1 MSDQDEIE
9 LTEAFKELTAPRS
22 TANYAQRTPAVE
34 VRSTGSHW
42 PQALASVLA
51 VVVAIAGAGTF
62 LALRN
67 ARQTNLATAAGGNPP
82 ARSGAAMAYDS
93 TAGVTVMY
101 GGTGAAGSP
110 LRDTWLWRGTA
121 WSPLAQSGGP
131 GPMVDVRMSDDPH
144 DGGVLLI
151 GMPEL
156 AVANGSGSSIS
167 GCVIGA
173 TGSGTANAGTAT
185 TGPPLSATGALG
197 ASGTATSAVPSVATP
212 GSVPPATPTVPR
224 ASPCP
229 EVITPSVQTW
239 IFDASGWHRVDVA
252 ANAVAPAASAQ
263 VAYDPA
269 SGDVVAVATTYYPCG
284 APLATGTTKQPQIA
298 CESPLASGTAS
309 SSGTGSTGSSASAAP
324 QVCTVKACPIRTVP
338 CPLSS
343 VIYSC
348 GGGASVSTWV
358 WSGGHWTTRSSN
370 APASVDALVTVSGAD
385 GQHAKLVVETG
396 APLPGCQGLVAPCA
410 ATPSLSSPDLEIW
423 QWTSSGWESKMTGLA
438 QNGLAQNG
446 RLTLVGSAVASVDGR
461 VVAVAADG
469 SARTLDLTT
478 GVIAAAG
485 SITARVGEAFAQGPA
500 GTVVLFGGIAISS
513 GTAVSSSLPSGM
525 LPGSDTWTW
534 NPGAGWQHLAGSVP
548 PPPTPCP
555 SAPKTGP
562 GCVEILPAQVPPGT
576 PAATSGSSTPAA
588 VSNGLATP

>member
-1 MSDQDEIE
+1 MSEQDEI
-9 LTEAFKELTAPRS
+9 ELTAPRS
-22 TANYAQRTPAVE
+22 TASYAQRTPAVE
-34 VRSTGSHW
+34 VRRTGSHW
-42 PQALASVLA
+42 PQALASVVA
-51 VVVAIAGAGTF
+51 VVVALAGAGTF

-67 ARQTNLATAAGGNPP
+67 ARQNNLATAPGGNPP

-101 GGTGAAGSP
+101 GGTGAAGRA
-110 LRDTWLWRGTA
+110 LRDTWLWSGTA

-131 GPMVDVRMSDDPH
+131 GLMDDVHMSDDPH

-173 TGSGTANAGTAT
+173 TGSGTAHAGTAIA
-185 TGPPLSATGALG
+185 GPPSSATGAPG
-197 ASGTATSAVPSVATP
+197 ASGIATSAVPSTVATP
-212 GSVPPATPTVPR
+212 GSAPPATPGVPR

-229 EVITPSVQTW
+229 QVITPSVQTW
-239 IFDASGWHRVDVA
+239 IFDASGWHRVDAA
-252 ANAVAPAASAQ
+252 ANAVAPAANAQ

-269 SGDVVAVATTYYPCG
+269 SGDVLAVATTYYPCG

-298 CESPLASGTAS
+298 CESPLASGAPS
-309 SSGTGSTGSSASAAP
+309 SSGTGSTGSSASAVP
-324 QVCTVKACPIRTVP
+324 QVCTVKACPIGTAP

-358 WSGGHWTTRSSN
+358 WSGGHWTMRSSS

-396 APLPGCQGLVAPCA
+396 APFAACQGRAAPCA

-423 QWTSSGWESKMTGLA
+423 QWTSAGWESKMSRLA
-438 QNGLAQNG
+438 PNGLSQNG
-446 RLTLVGSAVASVDGR
+446 RLTLAGSAVASVDGR

-469 SARTLDLTT
+469 SARTLDLSS
-478 GVIAAAG
+478 GVIAVAG
-485 SITARVGEAFAQGPA
+485 SVTARFGEAFAQGPS
-500 GTVVLFGGIAISS
+500 GTVVLFGGNAISG

-562 GCVEILPAQVPPGT
+562 GCVEILPAQVPPAT

-588 VSNGLATP
+588 AGNGLATP